1 MRDEIRKSL
10 NRLAQ
15 LEKLANK
22 ADEAYEA
29 DPENKDFEEA
39 FDRYYE
45 LQFNEY
51 IHLIHLVRSFTG
63 MDENSAK
70 LIINKKRQEL
80 RAIIA

>member
-10 NRLAQ
+10 NRLTQ
-15 LEKLANK
+15 YEKLANQ

-29 DPENKDFEEA
+29 NPENEDIEEA

-51 IHLIHLVRSFTG
+51 VHLIHLITSFTG

-80 RAIIA
+80 RALIA